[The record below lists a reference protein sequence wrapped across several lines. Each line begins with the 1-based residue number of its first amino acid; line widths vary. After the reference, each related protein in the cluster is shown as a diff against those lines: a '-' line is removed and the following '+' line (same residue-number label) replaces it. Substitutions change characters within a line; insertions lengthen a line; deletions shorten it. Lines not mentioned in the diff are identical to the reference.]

1 MCPILATSLA
11 SREQLLPAVL
21 SACPIRVP
29 RSLVHKC
36 SADAR
41 DPPLAMTEHPL
52 TYTPQ
57 PAIHKTLLSNARPR
71 EGSHFVRSLCD
82 LSQLILILDGGPVIA
97 TCAREVRQS
106 LCRQESLI
114 KRSLPRLGLSLP
126 SLSFG
131 IGFARLGL
139 CRGPAGGNVWAI
151 TARCT
156 LNAAAVA
163 EPSSRHHQV
172 CIDT

>member
-41 DPPLAMTEHPL
+41 DPPFAMTEHPL

-82 LSQLILILDGGPVIA
+82 PSQLILILDGGPVIA
-97 TCAREVRQS
+97 TCAREVRQ
-106 LCRQESLI
+106 LL
-114 KRSLPRLGLSLP
+114 
-126 SLSFG
+126 
-131 IGFARLGL
+131 
-139 CRGPAGGNVWAI
+139 
-151 TARCT
+151 
-156 LNAAAVA
+156 
-163 EPSSRHHQV
+163 
-172 CIDT
+172 